1 MKRVIQFDTK
11 FGRMGVVERDGGI
24 SGVILPG
31 EAMSEP
37 GSDEGSPLLREAV
50 RQIGEYL
57 DGRSQVFE
65 LPLRFEGSPFSVQ
78 VWRELSAIPYGQT
91 RTYGEVASSIGRAGA
106 ARAVG
111 QACNR
116 NPLPLI
122 VPCHRVLAAG
132 GRMTGFAGGM
142 ELKRKL
148 LELENAIP

>member
-1 MKRVIQFDTK
+1 MERAKQFGTRLGTMWVAEREGRISRVF
-11 FGRMGVVERDGGI
+11 
-24 SGVILPG
+24 LPG
-31 EAMSEP
+31 EGP
-37 GSDEGSPLLREAV
+37 GACSMVEDTPLLLEAV

-122 VPCHRVLAAG
+122 VPCHRVLGAG